1 MGDTITYFMQNHN
14 AQACRECV
22 LMQHGCTEMQVLYTD
37 GACQN
42 NQDHRFRRAGSGI
55 FYEPDHQ
62 LNLSTLLPGPEQTN
76 QRAELFAVLVAC
88 WRDPRPLDIRS
99 DSTYVCNGVLD
110 IQSGLPSP
118 GDRSGDHRDLW
129 SALAHELQVRTTTVS
144 VSWVLGHAKPIDVER
159 GRTTECDK
167 LGNDG
172 ADALAVQGALQHRVS
187 RTVIQD
193 AKRRCEMARDVHRM
207 MLQILQARYAAE
219 QCEEQGADRG
229 SDDEDCF
236 DSEHEEP
243 FAAGSAHASD
253 VVPHDILFTELDT
266 EPFDTELRVSGTE
279 PFNAGTMCTNNLDD
293 EFDVGAAP

>member
-1 MGDTITYFMQNHN
+1 MF
-14 AQACRECV
+14 
-22 LMQHGCTEMQVLYTD
+22 
-37 GACQN
+37 
-42 NQDHRFRRAGSGI
+42 
-55 FYEPDHQ
+55 
-62 LNLSTLLPGPEQTN
+62 
-76 QRAELFAVLVAC
+76 
-88 WRDPRPLDIRS
+88 
-99 DSTYVCNGVLD
+99 GVRD
-110 IQSGLPSP
+110 IQSGSPSP

-172 ADALAVQGALQHRVS
+172 ADALAVQGALRHRVS
-187 RTVIQD
+187 QTVIQD

-219 QCEEQGADRG
+219 QCEEQGADRCF
-229 SDDEDCF
+229 DTEDCF
-236 DSEHEEP
+236 DSEHEEL

-253 VVPHDILFTELDT
+253 AVPHDFLFTELDT

-279 PFNAGTMCTNNLDD
+279 PFNAGAMCTNNLDD
-293 EFDVGAAP
+293 EFDLGAAP